1 MNGIHPTANA
11 APICALVVTI
21 LMTGCRSTSSGVN
34 NAFLAPD
41 RVAPPST
48 RALAPGQAQPYY
60 QGDPLPVMQSGATPA
75 SNSLL
80 TGDSAAA
87 RSLTGKTLAWN
98 SPPAASQLAGATA
111 PTTSTAPWPPTTQ
124 QTAPT
129 AYAPEPAVSV
139 PVDTASLR
147 FPMQQTLQ
155 PAPASQIAAVSPPS
169 SALPSSA
176 ATSNQGVMLAS
187 YNSPISNPS
196 EVTPT
201 SPFGGPS
208 AATSPWRSP
217 QYSGISPSSNS
228 QLGALASPNYSQP
241 IMAST
246 PNYPMGQAPI
256 AMPTNAM
263 AVNLRAVPSPAQPDD
278 PMPRVRVPGYDDT
291 PEMASAD
298 GFRPRASM
306 R

>member
-1 MNGIHPTANA
+1 MNRIHPTANA
-11 APICALVVTI
+11 APICALVVTM
-21 LMTGCRSTSSGVN
+21 LVTGCRSTSNGVN
-34 NAFLAPD
+34 TPFLAPD

-60 QGDPLPVMQSGATPA
+60 QGDPLPVMQSGATPP

-87 RSLTGKTLAWN
+87 RSSTGKTLAWN
-98 SPPAASQLAGATA
+98 SPPAAQPAGTTA
-111 PTTSTAPWPPTTQ
+111 PTTLATSWPPTTQ
-124 QTAPT
+124 QTSTT
-129 AYAPEPAVSV
+129 AYGPEPAVSV

-147 FPMQQTLQ
+147 FPMQQTVQ
-155 PAPASQIAAVSPPS
+155 PSPESQIATGSPAS
-169 SALPSSA
+169 TALPSSA
-176 ATSNQGVMLAS
+176 ATSSQSVMLAS
-187 YNSPISNPS
+187 YNSPVSNPTA
-196 EVTPT
+196 VTPS
-201 SPFGGPS
+201 SPLGVPS

-217 QYSGISPSSNS
+217 QYSGVSPSSNS
-228 QLGALASPNYSQP
+228 QQAALASPNYSQP
-241 IMAST
+241 IISPT

-256 AMPTNAM
+256 AMPANAM
-263 AVNLRAVPSPAQPDD
+263 AVSLRAVPSPAQPGDT
-278 PMPRVRVPGYDDT
+278 MPRVRVPGYDDT